1 MPNKLKKFWSSLGPG
16 LITGAADDDPSS
28 IAVYALAGAKFGL
41 ATLWT
46 AIVTLPFMIVTQR
59 MAGRIGLISGK
70 GLAGNI
76 KKHYPAWLLL
86 IITFL
91 IVAANII
98 NIGADISGM
107 AAALNLLVPL
117 PPIFLSAVISGAIT
131 ALLIFLSYRQIAKYL
146 KWIAIV
152 MFSYVIAAF
161 LAVEPWREILYRT
174 LVPKLIFS
182 KDYLAIIVAI
192 FGTTVSPYLFFWQA
206 SGEVEERRLRRG
218 VEEAA
223 QAGMIPTTHPHGPH
237 HSEQIIKNEIGSMYQ
252 DVYYGMGFSNL
263 IMFFIIALSASTLF
277 KNGFINVSSIEEIA
291 QTLKPLAGVYANILF
306 LIGLVASGILA
317 IPILAGSA
325 AYALAE
331 MFGWKDGFDNN
342 FGRAKQ
348 FYVVII
354 AATLLG
360 LLIPVLGLHPIK
372 ILFYTAIIFGVISP
386 LLILMVIHMAN
397 NPKIMGSYTSRRYS
411 NIFAYFLF
419 VIMSVSVILMFI
431 L

>member
-1 MPNKLKKFWSSLGPG
+1 MVNKLKSFWKSLGPG
-16 LITGAADDDPSS
+16 LITGAADDDPSG
-28 IAVYALAGAKFGL
+28 IAVYAISGAKFGL
-41 ATLWT
+41 AILWT
-46 AIVTLPFMIVTQR
+46 AIVTLPFMIVVQR
-59 MAGRIGLISGK
+59 MAGQIGLISGK

-76 KKHYPAWLLL
+76 KKHYPAWLLF

-91 IVAANII
+91 IVITNII

-107 AAALNLLVPL
+107 TAALNLLVPL
-117 PPIFLSAVISGAIT
+117 PPILLSALISGVVIT
-131 ALLIFLSYRQIAKYL
+131 LLIFLSYRQIAKYL
-146 KWIAIV
+146 KWIAVV

-161 LAVEPWREILYRT
+161 LVAEPWEEILYRAFT
-174 LVPKLIFS
+174 PKLIFS
-182 KDYLAIIVAI
+182 KDYLSILVAI
-192 FGTTVSPYLFFWQA
+192 FGTTISPYLFFWQA
-206 SGEVEERRLRRG
+206 SEEVEEERLHRSIRAL
-218 VEEAA
+218 ET
-223 QAGMIPTTHPHGPH
+223 GMIPTTQPHGPH
-237 HSEQIIKNEIGSMYQ
+237 RSEEVIKNEVGSMYR

-277 KNGFINVSSIEEIA
+277 KNGFVNVSNVEEIA
-291 QTLKPLAGVYANILF
+291 QILKPIAGVYANLLF
-306 LIGLVASGILA
+306 LIGITASGILA

-331 MFGWKDGFDNN
+331 VFGWKDGFDNN

-348 FYVVII
+348 FYVIII

-360 LLIPVLGLHPIK
+360 LLIPVLGIHPIK
-372 ILFYTAIIFGVISP
+372 LLFDTAIIFGTISP

-411 NIFAYFLF
+411 NMLAYILFA
-419 VIMSVSVILMFI
+419 IMSLSVILMFI

>member
-1 MPNKLKKFWSSLGPG
+1 MLNKLKKLWSSLGPG

-46 AIVTLPFMIVTQR
+46 AVITLPFMIVIQR
-59 MAGRIGLISGK
+59 MAGRIGLVSGK

-86 IITFL
+86 IITLL

-117 PPIFLSAVISGAIT
+117 PPILLSALISVTII

-152 MFSYVIAAF
+152 MFSYVVAAF
-161 LAVEPWREILYRT
+161 LVVEPWREIIYRAF
-174 LVPKLIFS
+174 VPKLIFS
-182 KDYLAIIVAI
+182 KDYLAIIVAL
-192 FGTTVSPYLFFWQA
+192 FGTTISPYLFFWQA
-206 SGEVEERRLRRG
+206 SGEVEEERLHRSTA
-218 VEEAA
+218 VIET
-223 QAGMIPTTHPHGPH
+223 GMIPTTHPHGPH
-237 HSEQIIKNEIGSMYQ
+237 RSEQIIKNEISSMYK

-317 IPILAGSA
+317 IPVLAGSA

-354 AATLLG
+354 ASTLLG
-360 LLIPVLGLHPIK
+360 LLIPVLGLNPIK
-372 ILFYTAIIFGVISP
+372 LLFYTAIIFGAISP

-397 NPKIMGSYTSRRYS
+397 NPKIMGSYTSRRHS
-411 NIFAYFLF
+411 NMLAYLLFA
-419 VIMSVSVILMFI
+419 IMSVAVTLMFT